1 MYPTPLACLCAP
13 PVSEQSAK
21 ENPSRSRALTT
32 FFPFSSF
39 ILHPSSF
46 LLLPCAFF
54 SPGLTDGKRNGIFY
68 AMKAT
73 IDNAGRLVISKEIRR
88 EAGLKPGLPL
98 DVRWEN
104 GKIAITPAPLS
115 VKLERKGRLLVAVS
129 RKGIVP
135 LKTETVEQVRKMV
148 RQERSSR
155 S

>member
-1 MYPTPLACLCAP
+1 MLTGACQKRRTEFA
-13 PVSEQSAK
+13 A
-21 ENPSRSRALTT
+21 
-32 FFPFSSF
+32 
-39 ILHPSSF
+39 
-46 LLLPCAFF
+46 
-54 SPGLTDGKRNGIFY
+54 GLSLGLRYGKSDGIFY

-73 IDNAGRLVISKEIRR
+73 IDNAGRLVIPKEIRR

-115 VKLERKGRLLVAVS
+115 VKLERRGRLLIAVP
-129 RKGIVP
+129 RKSIAP
-135 LKTETVEQVRKMV
+135 LKTETVEQIRKTV